1 MTTPW
6 HHDKSMTTTW
16 QHHDVTVTTPWR
28 HRGDTVATPW
38 RHRDDTMMTNDD
50 TSIRNLQL
58 FKKKNNLAKHFLTL
72 SSWCRPQCRHG
83 VVTVSSWCRQD
94 NTHETYRVAIS
105 TKTWVACI
113 CTLYTLISDILKR
126 IFVIK
131 RSNIFLPLQCGG
143 SFSKQGGIS
152 GLKGSGSSNFQNL
165 TLGFSHSHIHPGQTG
180 QISGRV

>member
-16 QHHDVTVTTPWR
+16 QHHDDTVTTPWR
-28 HRGDTVATPW
+28 HRGDTMTTPW
-38 RHRDDTMMTNDD
+38 HHDDKWRHFYQK
-50 TSIRNLQL
+50 SAIILKQ
-58 FKKKNNLAKHFLTL
+58 KNNLAKHFLTL

-165 TLGFSHSHIHPGQTG
+165 TLGFSHSHIHPGQ
-180 QISGRV
+180 ISGRV